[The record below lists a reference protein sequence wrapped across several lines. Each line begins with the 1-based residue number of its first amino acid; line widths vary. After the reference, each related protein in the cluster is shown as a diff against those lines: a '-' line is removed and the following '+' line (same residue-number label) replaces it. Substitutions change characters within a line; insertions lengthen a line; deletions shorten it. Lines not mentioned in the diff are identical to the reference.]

1 MAAEAARPGFYP
13 NLCAS
18 LIGGSAVELSD
29 GTTLAQLWRRM
40 SPVEREDWVKFAAEL
55 GVVPEGAVDYS
66 MGLPPAMVL
75 APGGFC
81 YRTLNGGEGQGAGG
95 ATAPEAGP
103 ETGDAFEYRPTS
115 RGIVARVLDWL
126 RDLLSR
132 ALQLAADA
140 LRSVIETIRSVIEAI
155 AGAAGGVALWLALG
169 LAVVT
174 GLYLVTQD
182 GGGRGRG
189 R

>member
-1 MAAEAARPGFYP
+1 MAGDETRPGFYP

-18 LIGGSAVELSD
+18 LIGGGAAELSD

-40 SPVEREDWVKFAAEL
+40 SPAEREDWVKFAAEH
-55 GVVPEGAVDYS
+55 GVVPEGFVDYS
-66 MGLPPAMVL
+66 IGLPPSMVL

-81 YRTLNGGEGQGAGG
+81 FRVLNGGDGQGAGG
-95 ATAPEAGP
+95 TTSPETGP

-132 ALQLAADA
+132 ALQLASDA
-140 LRSVIETIRSVIEAI
+140 LRSVIETIRNIVEAI
-155 AGAAGGVALWLALG
+155 AGAAGGVALWLAIG
-169 LAVVT
+169 LAVLA
-174 GLYLVTQD
+174 GLYLVTRD